1 MTAQTLGSVERSP
14 HLACRPTALTTPLR
28 ALRVGARFTVQNCS
42 FRNLSSTAVE
52 ATYPALVDINLRG
65 KLCFPVADARADR
78 HIPFVFATG
87 YTIAQVPGRHA
98 NVPRFEKPTAPGVIC
113 RALEGAME
121 SGGDGSPRG

>member
-1 MTAQTLGSVERSP
+1 MTHPLAGKRALIVEDEYLVAMNIVAEVAARGSVAVGP
-14 HLACRPTALTTPLR
+14 AATVDGALK
-28 ALRVGARFTVQNCS
+28 AIKNADVDGAI
-42 FRNLSSTAVE
+42 
-52 ATYPALVDINLRG
+52 VDINLRG

-98 NVPRFEKPTAPGVIC
+98 NVPRFEKRTAPGVIC
-113 RALEGAME
+113 RALEDAME

>member
-1 MTAQTLGSVERSP
+1 MDG
-14 HLACRPTALTTPLR
+14 ALK
-28 ALRVGARFTVQNCS
+28 AIKNADVDGAI
-42 FRNLSSTAVE
+42 
-52 ATYPALVDINLRG
+52 VDINLRG